1 MTLFFKLFLILL
13 LDQVDNLFILVNVF
27 SRPLVE
33 VLNYALEL
41 YSNGMQVLSISLL
54 NQEIKISIE
63 LKINFLYIKNQYLKL
78 LKILI
83 VLMAGFSGQITKLLP
98 LYLCEIEQVYYVF
111 LNLLIVC
118 GIGLYFHVKAV
129 SIEFL
134 IDGKYLSGSGLLLK

>member
-63 LKINFLYIKNQYLKL
+63 LKINFLI
-78 LKILI
+78 
-83 VLMAGFSGQITKLLP
+83 
-98 LYLCEIEQVYYVF
+98 
-111 LNLLIVC
+111 
-118 GIGLYFHVKAV
+118 
-129 SIEFL
+129 
-134 IDGKYLSGSGLLLK
+134 